1 MISGRFERRR
11 RALLWSAL
19 ASLAVHAVL
28 LTLLFWAVAHVFISR
43 GAKEIVTSTTTI
55 SIQRPPPSTPAPT
68 PPRHRARVIVRH
80 EAAPAAAPRR
90 ELAKIVAIRAPA
102 LPRHTSMIPS
112 KIERDQAG
120 FAREVAQ
127 LNKQNDPHAIPTIDP
142 GSQESAT
149 KNYAFTVPS
158 ALRGSE
164 HGNGFITPTRRWRDS
179 GLDCY
184 YGRYEFTYPDG
195 SMEDGEIVWPFCYY
209 PGADPFTQPP
219 HRIPFPFPLAGF
231 KLPAGTLLP
240 PQEKS
245 VYEQWVA
252 DPSLS
257 SP

>member
-1 MISGRFERRR
+1 
-11 RALLWSAL
+11 
-19 ASLAVHAVL
+19 
-28 LTLLFWAVAHVFISR
+28 
-43 GAKEIVTSTTTI
+43 
-55 SIQRPPPSTPAPT
+55 
-68 PPRHRARVIVRH
+68 
-80 EAAPAAAPRR
+80 
-90 ELAKIVAIRAPA
+90 
-102 LPRHTSMIPS
+102 MIPS

-120 FAREVAQ
+120 FAKEVAQ

-149 KNYAFTVPS
+149 KNYAFAVPS
-158 ALRGSE
+158 SLRGSE
-164 HGNGFITPTRRWRDS
+164 HGNGIITPTRRWRDN

-219 HRIPFPFPLAGF
+219 HQIPFPV
-231 KLPAGTLLP
+231 PACRIQAASRTRNCRRI
-240 PQEKS
+240 EKS

-252 DPSLS
+252 DPGLS